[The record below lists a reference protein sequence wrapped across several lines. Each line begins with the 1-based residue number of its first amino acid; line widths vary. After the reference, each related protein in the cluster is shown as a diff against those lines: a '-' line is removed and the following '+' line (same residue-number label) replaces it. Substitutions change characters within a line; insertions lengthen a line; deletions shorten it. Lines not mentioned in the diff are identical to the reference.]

1 MPQSCLKVL
10 EYKRKKNAKT
20 KNVLVTHNGKYSL
33 YLFFTLRNVDLRK
46 QFLPMMV
53 VRVMIPKRTDV
64 AIEMTV
70 NSYPSPPKWPVALKF
85 LVSFCEFSNT

>member
-1 MPQSCLKVL
+1 M
-10 EYKRKKNAKT
+10 N
-20 KNVLVTHNGKYSL
+20 LVTL
-33 YLFFTLRNVDLRK
+33 LFALRNVNIRK
-46 QFLPMMV
+46 HVLPMMV

-70 NSYPSPPKWPVALKF
+70 NSYPSPPKWPIVALKF

>member
-1 MPQSCLKVL
+1 M
-10 EYKRKKNAKT
+10 N
-20 KNVLVTHNGKYSL
+20 LVTL
-33 YLFFTLRNVDLRK
+33 YFTIRNVNIRK
-46 QFLPMMV
+46 HILPMMV